1 MSIKIDKYKFFI
13 AVLSVVLYFLLTFSL
28 VNVIQPN
35 YFEFIKFDN
44 GQPEFEI
51 LVLSYFIPFFL
62 TAILVVL
69 PNSQFIYTIQCFVL
83 IVIIYPASILLTYLN
98 TDIRIII
105 LNTVYFFAIY
115 IIGNLFSLKFR
126 TAILKE
132 NQKVLLLLLLS
143 IILIIPFV
151 VIFGPHLNL
160 QNLLLNKIYEARDIE
175 TELSNTYTGYFYTPL
190 SNIIIPL
197 LLLMAILHKQYGKAI
212 FAFGMLMFMFLVGG
226 HKLVFFGAFLIMLF
240 YYGNYYQKVLI
251 FLAGSIVL
259 VIISIVTYYAPHDL
273 IMTSIVPRRV
283 FFLPALL
290 EVGYFDFF
298 DGEPIFWSDSVLRG
312 ITEYPFEISTRNL
325 IGRHALSNV
334 VTNANNGIISDG
346 FMNFGVTG
354 SLINILFVSLIYGIL
369 NTLNISQR
377 FFGLI
382 FLLFFTFY
390 SSYFFTSML
399 THGGILLIVVAYI
412 FLKDT
417 RTSYGN

>member
-1 MSIKIDKYKFFI
+1 MSIKIDRSRFFI
-13 AVLSVVLYFLLTFSL
+13 AALSIVLYFLLSYSL
-28 VNVIQPN
+28 VNIIQPN
-35 YFEFIKFDN
+35 YYEFVKFDE
-44 GQPEFEI
+44 GEPEFEI
-51 LVLSYFIPFFL
+51 LLISYFIPFFL
-62 TAILVVL
+62 TFILFVL
-69 PNSQFIYTIQCFVL
+69 PNSQFIYTIQFFILVV
-83 IVIIYPASILLTYLN
+83 IVYPASILLTYLN

-115 IIGNLFSLKFR
+115 VVGNFFSLKFR
-126 TAILKE
+126 TPILKE
-132 NQKVLLLLLLS
+132 SQKVFLLFLIS

-160 QNLLLNKIYEARDIE
+160 QNLLLNYIYESREVE
-175 TELSNTYTGYFYTPL
+175 TELSNTYTGYLYTPL

-197 LLLMAILHKQYGKAI
+197 LLLLAILHRQYGKAV

-226 HKLVFFGAFLIMLF
+226 HKLVFFGAFAITLF
-240 YYGNYYQKVLI
+240 YFGTYYQKILI
-251 FLAGSIVL
+251 FLVGSIGLVL
-259 VIISIVTYYAPHDL
+259 ISIVTFYVAHDFV
-273 IMTSIVPRRV
+273 MTSIVPRRI

-290 EVGYFDFF
+290 EVAYFDFF

-312 ITEYPFEISTRNL
+312 IFKYPFEISTRNL
-325 IGRHALSNV
+325 IGKHALSNV
-334 VTNANNGIISDG
+334 DTNANNGIISDG
-346 FMNFGVTG
+346 FMNFGVIG
-354 SLINILFVSLIYGIL
+354 SLINILFVGLIYGIF

-412 FLKDT
+412 FLKDSK
-417 RTSYGN
+417 TSYGN